1 MKRLL
6 AIALSILAV
15 SGWSSG
21 NAQNDDDFIVVAS
34 TTSTQNSGLFDHLL
48 PKFEAATGIEVRVV
62 ALGTG
67 AALAYGRRCDADV
80 LVVHAP
86 AAEQEFVDAGYG
98 VSRVPLMHNDFVVV
112 GPGDDPAG
120 VRDSESAA
128 QALEAIAQR
137 QASFVS
143 RGDRSGTHMKEL
155 ALWRAAGLEPGSGSR
170 SGSRSGSGSGSDAES
185 DAVSRS
191 WYREAGAGMGQSLN
205 MARAMDAYILADR
218 GTWLSFGNRGSLEIL
233 FEGDPAL
240 FNPYSAIAVDP
251 AHCPSVRREQ
261 GRAFIEWLVSD
272 AGQRAIEEFR
282 VAGQVL
288 FVPHREPR

>member
-1 MKRLL
+1 MRRIATVALWML
-6 AIALSILAV
+6 AALASSPAV
-15 SGWSSG
+15 
-21 NAQNDDDFIVVAS
+21 AQTADDDFIVVAS

-48 PKFEAATGIEVRVV
+48 PKFRAATGIEVRVV

-86 AAEQEFVDAGYG
+86 EAEQEFVDAGYG
-98 VSRVPLMHNDFVVV
+98 VARVPLMHNDFVVV

-137 QASFVS
+137 QAPFVS

-155 ALWRAAGLEPGSGSR
+155 ALWRAAGLEPGP
-170 SGSRSGSGSGSDAES
+170 GSDAES
-185 DAVSRS
+185 DAESRS

-240 FNPYSAIAVDP
+240 FNPYSAIAIDP

-272 AGQRAIEEFR
+272 AGQRAIAGFR
-282 VAGQVL
+282 VEGEIL
-288 FVPHREPR
+288 FVPHRQPH

>member
-1 MKRLL
+1 MRPKATLHVL
-6 AIALSILAV
+6 MLGALM
-15 SGWSSG
+15 SSWVG
-21 NAQNDDDFIVVAS
+21 AQPVEDEDFIVVAS

-48 PKFEAATGIEVRVV
+48 PKFRAASGIEARVV

-98 VSRVPLMHNDFVVV
+98 IARVPLMHNDFVII
-112 GPGDDPAG
+112 GPADDPAG
-120 VRDSESAA
+120 VREHESAA
-128 QALEAIAQR
+128 QALEAIASEQLP
-137 QASFVS
+137 FVS

-155 ALWRAAGLEPGSGSR
+155 ELWRAAGLEPASGSR
-170 SGSRSGSGSGSDAES
+170 P
-185 DAVSRS
+185 

-205 MARAMDAYILADR
+205 MAQAMDAYILADR
-218 GTWLSFGNRGSLEIL
+218 GTWLSFGNRGNLEIV
-233 FEGDPAL
+233 FEGDAAL

-251 AHCPSVRREQ
+251 DHCPEVRRES
-261 GRAFIEWLVSD
+261 GLTFIEWLVSD
-272 AGQRAIEEFR
+272 VGQRAIDEFR

-288 FVPHREPR
+288 FVPHRKPQ